1 MVKTQE
7 MESTLQEDSAFIPM
21 LCFIRSPEGY
31 VVIYP
36 EVEVLEGR
44 IKYMDIAIM
53 ENSDAYV
60 VFSDEQKKF
69 NFLFPFGEIEKFVS
83 NGKASSV
90 KLIAYRASQIGQEA
104 SRLFNMEIPLEA
116 IYEFRGALS
125 VIKRSR
131 LSYTQEANELA
142 KSAV

>member
-7 MESTLQEDSAFIPM
+7 MESNLQEDSTFIPM

-36 EVEVLEGR
+36 EVEVLEER
-44 IKYMDIAIM
+44 VKYMDIAIM

-69 NFLFPFGEIEKFVS
+69 NFLFPFSEIEKFVS

-90 KLIAYRASQIGQEA
+90 KLIAYRASQIGQ
-104 SRLFNMEIPLEA
+104 R
-116 IYEFRGALS
+116 
-125 VIKRSR
+125 
-131 LSYTQEANELA
+131 
-142 KSAV
+142 